1 MARLDGPFFWGF
13 KKNMLGKKPFKYQE
27 QLGIT
32 LMELLITI
40 AIIAILA
47 AVGVP
52 MYSGNIR
59 AAKNAD
65 AQNTLK
71 SIYLMEKN
79 YFAENYCYYI
89 TPGTGNQTASINQY
103 VMGSTTPTTGP
114 ITVGTDNDFY
124 FYITA
129 GTVGSG
135 GSCTG
140 SNSND
145 YVAYAQSRTDSTIIY
160 SINQL
165 NVKTGF

>member
-1 MARLDGPFFWGF
+1 
-13 KKNMLGKKPFKYQE
+13 
-27 QLGIT
+27 
-32 LMELLITI
+32 MELLITI

-52 MYSGNIR
+52 LYTGNIR

-79 YFAENYCYYI
+79 YFAENYCYYV
-89 TPGTGNQTASINQY
+89 TPGTGDQTSSINQY

-114 ITVGTDNDFY
+114 IVVGANNDFY

-140 SNSND
+140 ANSND
-145 YVAYAQSRTDSTIIY
+145 YVAYAQSRTVSNLTY
-160 SINQL
+160 TINQQ

>member
-1 MARLDGPFFWGF
+1 
-13 KKNMLGKKPFKYQE
+13 
-27 QLGIT
+27 
-32 LMELLITI
+32 MELLITI

-52 MYSGNIR
+52 IYSGNIR

-71 SIYLMEKN
+71 SIYLMQKN

-89 TPGTGNQTASINQY
+89 TPGTGNQAASINQY

-114 ITVGTDNDFY
+114 IAVGGNNDFY

>member
-1 MARLDGPFFWGF
+1 MAEANSNP
-13 KKNMLGKKPFKYQE
+13 E
-27 QLGIT
+27 Q

-79 YFAENYCYYI
+79 YFAENYCYYV
-89 TPGTGNQTASINQY
+89 TSGTGDQSSSINQY
-103 VMGSTTPTTGP
+103 LLGSTTPTTGP
-114 ITVGTDNDFY
+114 IVVGASNVY

-135 GSCTG
+135 GACTG
-140 SNSND
+140 ANSND
-145 YVAYAQSRTDSTIIY
+145 YVAFAQSRSDSSITY
-160 SINQL
+160 SINQQ

>member
-1 MARLDGPFFWGF
+1 
-13 KKNMLGKKPFKYQE
+13 MLVKHPLQYCQ

-40 AIIAILA
+40 AIISILA

-52 MYSGNIR
+52 LYSNNIR

-71 SIYLMEKN
+71 SIFLMQKN

-89 TPGTGNQTASINQY
+89 TPGTGDLTASINQY
-103 VMGSTTPTTGP
+103 LMGSTTPTTGP
-114 ITVGTDNDFY
+114 IVVGTNNDFY

-129 GTVGSG
+129 GAVGSS

-140 SNSND
+140 TKSND
-145 YVAYAQSRTDSTIIY
+145 YVAYAKSRTNASLTY
-160 SINQL
+160 SINQQ